1 MSNEEYVVYGIVE
14 PYTRKI
20 VYIDFYV
27 YDWDNIKEYPS
38 QKEMIEDTI
47 DIMRDNNNVYWRD
60 LCNMYENNN
69 YNEILIGV
77 VVLESSDSLDYIKKR
92 VKYWEIVFK
101 PRYNKE

>member
-1 MSNEEYVVYGIVE
+1 MNNEKYAVYGIVE
-14 PYTRKI
+14 PHTRKI

-60 LCNMYENNN
+60 LYNMYENNN

-77 VVLESSDSLDYIKKR
+77 VVLESSDNLDYIKKR